1 MIALRLVRLIE
12 AHSDELVSELL
23 EKFQSCEHTQDMAK
37 VPEHE
42 LRQRVHEVL
51 NHLGEWLLD
60 KKEEDVRS
68 RYLEVGLRR
77 ASQGVSLPSFCWAM
91 VLTKQHIRDFIARQ
105 GFLRGALEMYGELE
119 LLQLLDQFF
128 DHALCYATEGYE
140 QVRTTTAAA

>member
-12 AHSDELVSELL
+12 DHSDELVNDLL
-23 EKFQSCEHTQDMAK
+23 GKFKSSEHTQDMTK

-42 LRQRVHEVL
+42 LRQRVHEIL

-60 KKEEDVRS
+60 KKEEDVRR
-68 RYLEVGLRR
+68 RYVELGLRR
-77 ASQGVSLPSFCWAM
+77 TSQGVSLTSFCWAM

-119 LLQLLDQFF
+119 LLQMLDQFF
-128 DHALCYATEGYE
+128 DHALCYAAEGYE
-140 QVRTTTAAA
+140 QAKQEAAA